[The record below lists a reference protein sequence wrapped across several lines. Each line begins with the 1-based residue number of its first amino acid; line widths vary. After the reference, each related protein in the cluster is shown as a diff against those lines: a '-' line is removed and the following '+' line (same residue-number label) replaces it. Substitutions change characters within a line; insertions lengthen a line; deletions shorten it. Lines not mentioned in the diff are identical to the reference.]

1 MLYPIESVDKAFELV
16 CVPFQ
21 WRLVLLFIIIGNAL
35 TSFFVENIVLDIIL
49 WKLVFNRDKQG
60 EPHMV
65 THPPQEANDLW
76 AARFLSSLCFC
87 KKKTPKA
94 KYMHLAQE
102 LLVDPDWP
110 PKPRTTT
117 EAKQST
123 LENGSYQIVTI
134 T

>member
-35 TSFFVENIVLDIIL
+35 TSFFVE
-49 WKLVFNRDKQG
+49 
-60 EPHMV
+60 
-65 THPPQEANDLW
+65 EANDLW